1 MSLEGIGLMSGY
13 VLVVDDDPDVRR
25 LVSDVL
31 DVMGVE
37 RREAANGQQAL
48 DLVQENTPTLIIL
61 DLMMPVMDGFTM
73 IARLHGNPVSR
84 KIPVILLS
92 AIADN
97 EPHMRRLPG
106 VVGVLR
112 KGSFSLR
119 DLSAMVTQILNL
131 EGVTLGRTA
140 TGSPVA
146 SPEQEEVAA
155 GTPVESAEGEKADT
169 DSPVEGPEE
178 EKVAAGTP
186 VVGPEEEKAD
196 TGSPVESPKQE

>member
-31 DVMGVE
+31 DVMGIE

-48 DLVQENTPTLIIL
+48 DLVREDTPNLIIL
-61 DLMMPVMDGFTM
+61 DLPVMDGFTT
-73 IARLHGNPVSR
+73 IARLHGNPISR

-119 DLSAMVTQILNL
+119 DLSAMVTQILGL

-146 SPEQEEVAA
+146 GPEQEKV
-155 GTPVESAEGEKADT
+155 TAE
-169 DSPVEGPEE
+169 SPVAGSEQ
-178 EKVAAGTP
+178 EKVAAGSP
-186 VVGPEEEKAD
+186 VAGPEQEKAN
-196 TGSPVESPKQE
+196 TGSPVESPRQE